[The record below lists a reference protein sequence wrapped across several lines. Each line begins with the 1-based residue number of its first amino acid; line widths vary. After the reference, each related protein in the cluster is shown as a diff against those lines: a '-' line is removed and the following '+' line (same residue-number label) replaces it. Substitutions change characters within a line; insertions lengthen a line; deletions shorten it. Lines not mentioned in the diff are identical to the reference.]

1 MSYQVLAR
9 KWRPRSFREMV
20 GQTHVLRAL
29 ISALDTGRLHHA
41 YLFTGTRG
49 VGKTTIAR
57 IMAKCLNCE
66 QGVSSTPCGECSI
79 CREIDEGRF
88 VDLIEVDAAS
98 KTKVEDTRE
107 LLDNVQYMPGRGRY
121 KVYLID
127 EVHMLSTSSFNALL
141 KTLEEPPGH
150 VKFLLAT
157 TDPQKLPATVLS
169 RCLQFSLKNM
179 PPEAVVGHLSHV
191 LDSENVPFEE
201 QALWL
206 LGRAADGSMRDA
218 MSLTD
223 QAVAFGE
230 GKVLAEDVRAML
242 GTLDQGQ
249 VFGVLQALAD
259 GDARAMLQAI
269 RQLADHGPDW
279 MGVLGELLG
288 VLHRT
293 TVAQMLPDAVD
304 NSQGDQE
311 QILQLAQALPP
322 EDVQFYYQVA
332 LLGRRDLP
340 LAPDARDGFEMVMLR
355 MLAFRPASLPG
366 APRTPLVFDSTADA
380 AGSGDIKEATA
391 KPETAVKS
399 EATTA
404 GSEITVSETEST
416 IGSGAAV
423 SAPADVEAQQ
433 LRETVPAAAEPDQE
447 LAPWEAAPDETPKEA
462 SEAPVESE
470 EATEKATAEALPE
483 EEAGASTSVEAGTET
498 ATEPQA
504 AGPRSVEPATER
516 DEPFS
521 ARQAGPPRGAAG
533 DEKPVVAAKE
543 AGQTVRQTPAGSAV
557 IESAAAGM
565 ADGLA
570 AQPATAIADVVRPA
584 SVAEAADVQSDPDE
598 QDEDQELAALQDDL
612 AAYAS
617 WHPAAEELLELQQDR
632 EEGDTD
638 LRPDIPAA
646 TGLAARWIELCEQMG
661 LTGITGTIVRHTTL
675 VAEEGDTWQL
685 HLDPTHSA
693 LFNATQQKR
702 INESVNQVLGREVHL
717 QIEERAP
724 EAETPALAL
733 ARRRARQ
740 QADAVLSI
748 EQDPAIQT
756 LLREF
761 GAKILPDSIRPH
773 NPV

>member
-20 GQTHVLRAL
+20 GQAHVLKAL

-57 IMAKCLNCE
+57 IMARCLNCE

-107 LLDNVQYMPGRGRY
+107 LLDNVQYMPSRGRF

-141 KTLEEPPGH
+141 KTLEEPPEH

-157 TDPQKLPATVLS
+157 TDPQRLPATVLS

-179 PPEAVVGHLSHV
+179 PPETIVGHLQQV
-191 LDSENVPFEE
+191 LGSENIPFEE

-230 GKVLAEDVRAML
+230 GRVLAEDVRAML
-242 GTLDQGQ
+242 GSLDQGQ
-249 VFGVLQALAD
+249 VFGVLRALVD
-259 GDARAMLQAI
+259 GDAAALLQAI

-288 VLHRT
+288 VLHRVS
-293 TVAQMLPDAVD
+293 VAQVLPEAVD
-304 NSQGDQE
+304 NAQGDRE
-311 QILQLAQALPP
+311 QILQLAEALPA
-322 EDVQFYYQVA
+322 EDTQFYYQVA

-366 APRTPLVFDSTADA
+366 APRARLVFAGDGNAADDSQEAESSGVGSVDAPVVTAPAPAPEEERPAMA
-380 AGSGDIKEATA
+380 AEVDDGPAPWEDYPAAESPTAMEPQETARDPDSGDDEESPAGLSAIDDVTEPELEAA
-391 KPETAVKS
+391 PEMVAEMS
-399 EATTA
+399 EQAFVA
-404 GSEITVSETEST
+404 
-416 IGSGAAV
+416 SGQEA
-423 SAPADVEAQQ
+423 ADVEAPTPCSS
-433 LRETVPAAAEPDQE
+433 EIAEEPDE
-447 LAPWEAAPDETPKEA
+447 EDE
-462 SEAPVESE
+462 
-470 EATEKATAEALPE
+470 
-483 EEAGASTSVEAGTET
+483 
-498 ATEPQA
+498 
-504 AGPRSVEPATER
+504 
-516 DEPFS
+516 
-521 ARQAGPPRGAAG
+521 
-533 DEKPVVAAKE
+533 
-543 AGQTVRQTPAGSAV
+543 
-557 IESAAAGM
+557 
-565 ADGLA
+565 
-570 AQPATAIADVVRPA
+570 
-584 SVAEAADVQSDPDE
+584 E
-598 QDEDQELAALQDDL
+598 QALQADIEN
-612 AAYAS
+612 YAD
-617 WHPAAEELLELQQDR
+617 WHPAAEELLALQQEQD
-632 EEGDTD
+632 EHSTD

-646 TGLAARWIELCEQMG
+646 SGLAARWIELCQQMA
-661 LTGITGTIVRHTTL
+661 LTGMTGNIVRHCTL
-675 VAEEGDTWQL
+675 VREEGEDWLL
-685 HLDPTHSA
+685 HLDPQHSA
-693 LFNATQQKR
+693 LFNANQQKR
-702 INESVNQVLGREVHL
+702 INDSLNQVLERTVRLQVEVC
-717 QIEERAP
+717 AP
-724 EAETPALAL
+724 ETETPALAL

-740 QADAVLSI
+740 QADAEASI
-748 EQDPAIQT
+748 DEDPAIRT
-756 LLREF
+756 LLQQFDARV
-761 GAKILPDSIRPH
+761 LPDSIRPLD
-773 NPV
+773 PI